1 MTVAA
6 VSGSVRSAGA
16 CGPLACCGI
25 WCGAALS
32 SSDSALV
39 PFPSLVFLTQFFDLP
54 GQIFVS
60 YQEPFSLVF
69 D

>member
-1 MTVAA
+1 MTAA
-6 VSGSVRSAGA
+6 VSSSVQSAGA
-16 CGPLACCGI
+16 CGPLAFCGI

-32 SSDSALV
+32 SSDWALV

-54 GQIFVS
+54 NNFVS